1 MFLRANRRF
10 KDGKEHRYWSIVENR
25 RIRSGRVTQRTVLY
39 LGEINDSQKEA
50 WQKSLTVFDPE
61 TNTPKTIR
69 LFPET
74 TQLPEEISDVVQ
86 VKLHELSVQRPRTF
100 GSCWLAL
107 TLWEE
112 LQLDEFFLAHLP
124 QGREGV
130 RWLKVL
136 KLLVVNRLVAPGS
149 EWKIHRY
156 WFVQSAMDELL
167 GEDFAVAEKNRLYR
181 CLDRILQ
188 SKEALFV
195 HLEKRWR
202 DLFAVKV
209 DILLYDLT
217 SVYFEG
223 EMEEVEKA
231 RYGYSRDHRSDC
243 KQVVIALVVTPD
255 GFPLAY
261 EVMAGNTSDKTTLR
275 DFLKKIEKKYGK
287 ARRIW
292 LMDRGIPTEE
302 VLAEMREADPPVC
315 YLVGTPRGRLTKLE
329 RAFLAQPWKKVRE
342 TVSVKLLEV
351 EEEVYVLSRSDGRIA
366 KERGMRRRRLK
377 KLWQSLKHLQQE
389 KRLKRDELL
398 VKLGGAKK
406 EAGRVYSL
414 VEVRIP
420 KPKEAVNATT
430 FTFSLKKEKLR
441 VMRQRE
447 GHYLLRSNMI
457 EQDGTF
463 LWECY
468 IQLTQVEAAFK
479 CLKDDLSI
487 RPIFHQL
494 PHRVEAHILVAFI
507 AYCLM
512 VTLKKRLSPHA
523 PGLTPQAVF
532 EIFGAMQMVD
542 VHLPTTD
549 GRHLVLP
556 RYTHPEKEHLLLLE
570 KLKLQLPAQPPPRI
584 YAAQL
589 PVSRMKSVVE
599 T

>member
-10 KDGKEHRYWSIVENR
+10 KDGKEHHYWSIVENR
-25 RIRSGRVTQRTVLY
+25 RGRSGRVTQRTVLY

-61 TNTPKTIR
+61 TNTPQTIR

-74 TQLPEEISDVVQ
+74 IELRERTPDVVQ
-86 VKLHELSVQRPRTF
+86 VKLHELEIHRPRTF

-107 TLWEE
+107 TLWDE
-112 LQLDEFFLAHLP
+112 LNLDDFFLAHLP
-124 QGREGV
+124 AGREGV
-130 RWLKVL
+130 RWIKVL
-136 KLLVVNRLVAPGS
+136 KLLVVNRLISPGS
-149 EWKIHRY
+149 EWRIHRH

-181 CLDRILQ
+181 CLDRVLE
-188 SKEALFV
+188 SKERLFV

-202 DLFAVKV
+202 DLFAIEV

-231 RYGYSRDHRSDC
+231 QYGYSRDHRSDC

-275 DFLKKIEKKYGK
+275 TFLKKIEGKYGK
-287 ARRIW
+287 AHRIW

-302 VLAEMREADPPVC
+302 VLAEMRKADPAVS

-329 RAFLAQPWKKVRE
+329 QAFLTRPWKKVRE
-342 TVSVKLLEV
+342 AVEVKLLPLDG
-351 EEEVYVLSRSDGRIA
+351 EVYVLSRSTGRVG

-377 KLWQSLKHLQQE
+377 KLWKTLKQLQKEKHL
-389 KRLKRDELL
+389 RRDELL

-406 EAGRVYSL
+406 EAGRIYGL
-414 VEVRIP
+414 VEIRIP
-420 KPKEAVNATT
+420 KPGDAVNAET
-430 FTFSLKKEKLR
+430 FGFSLRKEKLR
-441 VMRQRE
+441 TIRQRE
-447 GHYLLRSNMI
+447 GQYLLRSNMI
-457 EQDGTF
+457 QGEETF

-479 CLKDDLSI
+479 CLKHDLSI

-494 PHRVEAHILVAFI
+494 PHRIEAHLLVAFI

-532 EIFGAMQMVD
+532 EIFGTMQMVD

-570 KLKLQLPAQPPPRI
+570 KLKLQLPTQPPPRI
-584 YAAQL
+584 YASQILAKQGTF
-589 PVSRMKSVVE
+589 VVE